1 MRTDELRV
9 VIVGLGFVKTV
20 HVAANR
26 LASGYEVV
34 ALVGRDTERAQDAA
48 RTSQVENGYSS
59 LAEALERC
67 RPDLVSIAVP
77 PAAQSGL
84 AGEAL
89 RAGAHVFCEKPLST
103 TLTEARKI
111 EETALICRRQG
122 AVDFIFP
129 EIPAWRKL
137 KETMQDGILGS
148 VKKASVCWK
157 VETRAARLGSVS
169 WKNDPQAGGGVLLNF
184 VPHSIYYLQW
194 LFGEIVGARSL
205 PLKNHSLEFIGSFS
219 FRSGLEVDLH
229 VDGGAFMGLGHR
241 LEVFGE
247 KGSLLLQNTTPDYA
261 SGFTLQIS
269 MRESPGWKSLV
280 QDSGPASADGRI
292 RAVASILRRFR
303 ESIVCGFEI
312 RPGLRDGVEVQ
323 KVLGAAQQ
331 SAADAAPPISTL
343 S

>member
-1 MRTDELRV
+1 VNELRV
-9 VIVGLGFVKTV
+9 VIVGLGFGKTV
-20 HVAANR
+20 HLAAYR

-34 ALVGRDTERAQDAA
+34 ALVGRDTERAREAA
-48 RTSQVENGYSS
+48 RMSQVENGYSS

-77 PAAQSGL
+77 PAAQSAL

-111 EETALICRRQG
+111 EETARLCRRQG

-137 KETMQDGILGS
+137 KETIENGILGT

-157 VETRAARLGSVS
+157 VETRAARPGSAS

-194 LFGEIVGARSL
+194 LFGEIIGARSL
-205 PLKNHSLEFIGSFS
+205 PLKNHSLEFIGSFL
-219 FRSGLEVDLH
+219 FQSGLEVDLH

-247 KGSLLLQNTTPDYA
+247 KGSLLLENATPDYVA
-261 SGFTLQIS
+261 GFALLIS
-269 MRESPGWKSLV
+269 MRESPGWKFLL
-280 QDSGPASADGRI
+280 QDSEPASTDARI
-292 RAVASILRRFR
+292 RVVASILRRFR
-303 ESIVCGFEI
+303 ENIISGLEI
-312 RPGLRDGVEVQ
+312 RPGLRDGLQVQ
-323 KVLGAAQQ
+323 KVLWAVQQ
-331 SAADAAPPISTL
+331 SAADAAPAISTPL
-343 S
+343 

>member
-1 MRTDELRV
+1 M
-9 VIVGLGFVKTV
+9 F
-20 HVAANR
+20 
-26 LASGYEVV
+26 S
-34 ALVGRDTERAQDAA
+34 A
-48 RTSQVENGYSS
+48 RNLS
-59 LAEALERC
+59 L
-67 RPDLVSIAVP
+67 I
-77 PAAQSGL
+77 
-84 AGEAL
+84 
-89 RAGAHVFCEKPLST
+89 
-103 TLTEARKI
+103 TLPEARKI
-111 EETALICRRQG
+111 EETALLCRRQG